1 MAQFDRVYQYKAI
14 FQRRKSISKQDLLS
28 TLEISE
34 ATFKRDLDKMRD
46 VYNYDI
52 VYDRFANAYKLQNE
66 SASYEL
72 PGLMFSQQELL
83 ALLTIQNMIDQ
94 LEPGLRKQMLKEMKA
109 ITKDPIREIK
119 SVIPST
125 APMSGMSVTRTGTS
139 MTDRNFNNNP
149 PGRLSWTGGKY
160 KNRVIA
166 PDDVIPR
173 FSCSRSRRSA
183 VTSLFGIWL
192 RAPGV
197 AMLATAGKRSGRPK
211 YATTREYPYKG
222 GVRRHKNNGQ
232 GEAFIRKVK
241 NTGLYNFFY
250 RAGEKTVPSME
261 GEVKLV
267 WEKYSSKVSRKL
279 K

>member
-1 MAQFDRVYQYKAI
+1 MANFAKRSAALAKNPDVIFDAKPVLKA
-14 FQRRKSISKQDLLS
+14 L
-28 TLEISE
+28 
-34 ATFKRDLDKMRD
+34 
-46 VYNYDI
+46 N
-52 VYDRFANAYKLQNE
+52 
-66 SASYEL
+66 
-72 PGLMFSQQELL
+72 
-83 ALLTIQNMIDQ
+83 Q
-94 LEPGLRKQMLKEMKA
+94 LEPGLRKQMLREMKE
-109 ITKDPIREIK
+109 ITKPTVNKIK

-125 APMSGMSVTRTGTS
+125 APMSGMSVPRTSTS
-139 MTDRNFNNNP
+139 MDDRKFNNNGE
-149 PGRLSWTGGKY
+149 GRLSWTGGKY
-160 KNRVIA
+160 KNKVIA
-166 PDDVIPR
+166 PDNVIPR
-173 FSCSRSRRSA
+173 FSSSRSRRSA

-192 RAPGV
+192 RSPGV
-197 AMLATAGKRSGRPK
+197 AMLATAGKGSGRPK

-279 K
+279 N